1 VKPLLRRI
9 ILPALA
15 FTGLLASAASAAQDY
30 ADYKIVIE
38 RNIFAR
44 NRGQGPALD
53 ATARPAPPP
62 RSAESYMVL
71 CGIVRRGMEFVAFV
85 EDVRTGETQ
94 AARVGDSLASGR
106 LRSAAVGEI
115 ELEFP
120 DGARTVRIGESLES
134 RAEAAPLPEELPED
148 FLPPGAA
155 SVGTGTTGAASEEE
169 AAILERL
176 RQRRQQE
183 GGR

>member
-15 FTGLLASAASAAQDY
+15 FIGLLASDASAAQDY
-30 ADYKIVIE
+30 ADYKIVTE

-44 NRGQGPALD
+44 NRGPGPALD
-53 ATARPAPPP
+53 AAARPAPPP

-71 CGIVRRGMEFVAFV
+71 CGIVRRGTEFVAFV

-94 AARVGDSLASGR
+94 AARVGDTLASAR
-106 LRSAAVGEI
+106 LTSATVNGI
-115 ELEFP
+115 KLEFP
-120 DGARTVRIGESLES
+120 DGVRTVRIGESLEGS
-134 RAEAAPLPEELPED
+134 AEAAPLSDELPED
-148 FLPPGAA
+148 ILPPGTA
-155 SVGTGTTGAASEEE
+155 SGGTGTASEEE

-183 GGR
+183 GG

>member
-1 VKPLLRRI
+1 MRPLPHRI
-9 ILPALA
+9 ILLALA
-15 FTGLLASAASAAQDY
+15 LAGIVASAGADAQDH
-30 ADYKIVIE
+30 ADYEIVTE

-44 NRGQGPALD
+44 NRGQRPAVD

-71 CGIVRRGMEFVAFV
+71 RGIVRRGTEFVAFV

-94 AARVGDSLASGR
+94 VAQVGDSLASAR
-106 LRSAAVGEI
+106 LTSATVDGI
-115 ELEFP
+115 ELESP
-120 DGARTVRIGESLES
+120 DGARTVRIGESLEGL
-134 RAEAAPLPEELPED
+134 AAGAALPEGVLA
-148 FLPPGAA
+148 PPPA
-155 SVGTGTTGAASEEE
+155 SLRTGTTGAASGEE
-169 AAILERL
+169 AAVLERL